1 MRCVYCNT
9 GVADGMRFCPNC
21 GNPMDSQPQ
30 PQQGQYQQPPQSQY
44 QEPQQGQYQ
53 QPPQGQYQQ
62 PQQEESQPSQTG
74 VVLKLVE
81 YLFYILA
88 AADFFLGT
96 FGIVDIT
103 GFKYSPFVFAVIGAV
118 IGQYV
123 KKKYGIV
130 DDDDNE

>member
-21 GNPMDSQPQ
+21 GNPMDSQLQ
-30 PQQGQYQQPPQSQY
+30 PQ
-44 QEPQQGQYQ
+44 
-53 QPPQGQYQQ
+53 QGQYQQ